1 MGRRCEPCAEPGCER
16 PAQRG
21 SYCSEHGARYYMAA
35 RGTMMSAEHIQ
46 KLDAGPDLG
55 VPGSALAQIEDRV
68 RLHLRAIVRNKAG
81 RWE

>member
-1 MGRRCEPCAEPGCER
+1 
-16 PAQRG
+16 
-21 SYCSEHGARYYMAA
+21 MAA